1 MYSGYVGFLLLK
13 SVPNTITSTIVERI
27 GSIRDHKI
35 PRYER
40 LYFSLI
46 PFFTSSTSKNLYWR
60 KIDVCLIFLDYN
72 LICQM
77 TQL

>member
-1 MYSGYVGFLLLK
+1 MLK

-40 LYFSLI
+40 LYLSLI

-60 KIDVCLIFLDYN
+60 KIDVRLIFLDYN

-77 TQL
+77 TQLYV